1 MDERASST
9 HPDSSQPQ
17 RVLFSNLCRDPPF
30 LSDSAFSSVPGK
42 GERSLGGA
50 TLIALGN
57 LPVMQGHQGKNQER
71 KNRSMEEKLLPKIV
85 IESLW
90 IYLEHT
96 ALHINMKPNKSL
108 SQSI

>member
-71 KNRSMEEKLLPKIV
+71 KNRSMEEKLLPKTV
-85 IESLW
+85 TESLW

>member
-1 MDERASST
+1 
-9 HPDSSQPQ
+9 
-17 RVLFSNLCRDPPF
+17 
-30 LSDSAFSSVPGK
+30 
-42 GERSLGGA
+42 
-50 TLIALGN
+50 
-57 LPVMQGHQGKNQER
+57 MQGHQGKNQER

-85 IESLW
+85 IESFW